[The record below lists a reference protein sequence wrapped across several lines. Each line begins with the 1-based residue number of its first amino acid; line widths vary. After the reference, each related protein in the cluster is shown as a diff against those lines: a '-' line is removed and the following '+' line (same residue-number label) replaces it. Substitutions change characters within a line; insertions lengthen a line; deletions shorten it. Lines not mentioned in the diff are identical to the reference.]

1 MKNDNAS
8 HRSYRTYT
16 SYKTYFWMMFFLL
29 LLSLACT
36 ALASD
41 EDVNIARIQKAYEG
55 IKDIRG
61 SFVQKSVIKDL
72 NKTETYR
79 GEFFIKRPM
88 KMKWVYGGKTA
99 QDLTINGDTVLIYKK
114 GDKQAYRNRF
124 DRQTYG
130 QTPVALL
137 SGFGNVKEEFDV
149 SGKGNTLVLK
159 PKKPMGN
166 VTTIKV
172 VLSEGGFPIR
182 SFVISDT
189 RGNVVEIE
197 LKDVK
202 TNTGLKDSLF
212 TLALPK
218 GVSVFEQ

>member
-1 MKNDNAS
+1 MKNAVKLMAALMVFSFVAATAFAS
-8 HRSYRTYT
+8 GEE
-16 SYKTYFWMMFFLL
+16 
-29 LLSLACT
+29 A
-36 ALASD
+36 
-41 EDVNIARIQKAYEG
+41 NIARIQKAYEG
-55 IKDIRG
+55 IKDLRG

-72 NKTETYR
+72 DKTETYR

-88 KMKWVYGGKTA
+88 KMKWMYRGKAA

-114 GDKQAYRNRF
+114 GDKQAYKSRF

-166 VTTIKV
+166 VTNIKV
-172 VLSEGGFPIR
+172 VISEAEFPIR
-182 SFVISDT
+182 SFVINDT
-189 RGNVVEIE
+189 RGNVIEIE
-197 LKDVK
+197 LKDV
-202 TNTGLKDSLF
+202 NINSGLKDSF
-212 TLALPK
+212 FDLALPK
-218 GVSVFEQ
+218 GVNVFEQ

>member
-1 MKNDNAS
+1 MKNAV
-8 HRSYRTYT
+8 
-16 SYKTYFWMMFFLL
+16 KIMAALL
-29 LLSLACT
+29 LLSFIST
-36 ALASD
+36 AAYASGED
-41 EDVNIARIQKAYEG
+41 ENIARIQKAYEG
-55 IKDIRG
+55 IKDLRG

-72 NKTETYR
+72 NKTETYK

-88 KMKWVYGGKTA
+88 KMKWMYKGKTA
-99 QDLTINGDTVLIYKK
+99 QDLVINGDTVLIYKK
-114 GDKQAYRNRF
+114 GDKQAYRSRF
-124 DRQTYG
+124 GRETYG

-149 SGKGNTLVLK
+149 SGKGNALVLR

-182 SFVISDT
+182 SFVINDT
-189 RGNVVEIE
+189 RGNVIEIE

-202 TNTGLKDSLF
+202 INSGLKESFFDL
-212 TLALPK
+212 TLPK
-218 GVSVFEQ
+218 GVNVFEQ